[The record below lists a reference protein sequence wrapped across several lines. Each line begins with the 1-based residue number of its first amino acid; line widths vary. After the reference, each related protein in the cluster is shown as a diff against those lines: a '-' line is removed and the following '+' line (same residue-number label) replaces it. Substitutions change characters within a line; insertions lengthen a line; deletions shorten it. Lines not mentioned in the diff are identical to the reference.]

1 VCVLHLF
8 DGEFFEIFNRTINQL
23 IIQEENYI
31 RDLDLVDSV
40 FIKPLRA
47 SKPAVIEPS
56 DKLEAF
62 IDEVFSNVFDI
73 RECNRRLLEILHV
86 RQREQG
92 PVIQQV
98 GDILLEAATEFRK
111 SYPAYV
117 GNYPLAEKRLRHEQE
132 TNLEFRI
139 FIEVSRPI
147 NHPNELLSILFSPET
162 VSLTI

>member
-1 VCVLHLF
+1 MCVLHLLE
-8 DGEFFEIFNRTINQL
+8 GKLFEIFIRIINQL
-23 IIQEENYI
+23 VVQEEQYI

-47 SKPAVIEPS
+47 SKPPIIESS

-62 IDEVFSNVFDI
+62 IDEVFSNILDI

-92 PVIQQV
+92 PVIQRV

-132 TNLEFRI
+132 TNLEFRS
-139 FIEVSRPI
+139 FIEVSRY
-147 NHPNELLSILFSPET
+147 
-162 VSLTI
+162 